1 MKDFDYSIFL
11 DLIKKY
17 IPKDQYTLSYK
28 DTHEA
33 FWIDNF
39 ASAKVIYISIGT
51 IKTVWNL
58 SYIYNTFYENF
69 LAGIPP
75 FTPHI
80 NITNPHLM
88 QQLIERRDDISSFL
102 RQSQKNNPLFQ
113 PLDQKI
119 NPRNQP
125 FVEKTHYWVTNEIT
139 KYALWFMAL
148 HEYSHI
154 LADKYHFSF
163 TPPEYEETWCDNKAF
178 SLYNEKV
185 KTLAKKQ
192 DFLCAKMGLQI
203 ALTSMNAYSTSIK
216 NFGTSHEKTYM
227 RIINT
232 MQPISEDDDDYW
244 CLAFSVLCFEARL
257 LGIQPSPRPP
267 FETYQK
273 TYNNFKEVVER
284 WVELFKDYEAD
295 ICLASS

>member
-1 MKDFDYSIFL
+1 MKDFDYSSFL
-11 DLIKKY
+11 ELIKKY
-17 IPKDQYTLSYK
+17 IPQDQYTLSYK
-28 DTHEA
+28 DTHET
-33 FWIDNF
+33 FWIDNL
-39 ASAKVIYISIGT
+39 ASAKVIFISIGT
-51 IKTVWNL
+51 IKTIWNL

-69 LAGIPP
+69 LAGVSPY
-75 FTPHI
+75 TPHI
-80 NITNPHLM
+80 NITNTQLM
-88 QQLIERRDDISSFL
+88 KKLVERRDNISTFL
-102 RQSQKNNPLFQ
+102 RQVQKNNPLIQ

-125 FVEKTHYWVTNEIT
+125 FVKRSHYWVANEIT

-154 LADKYHFSF
+154 LVNNYHFSF

-185 KTLAKKQ
+185 KKMVKRQ
-192 DFLCAKMGLQI
+192 DQLCAKMGLQI
-203 ALTSMNAYSTSIK
+203 ALTSMNTYSTAIK

-232 MQPISEDDDDYW
+232 MQPISENDDEYW
-244 CLAFSVLCFEARL
+244 CLALSTLCFEAYI

-273 TYNNFKEVVER
+273 TYDNFKEVVNQ
-284 WVELFKDYEAD
+284 WVNLFKDYEVD
-295 ICLASS
+295 ICLI